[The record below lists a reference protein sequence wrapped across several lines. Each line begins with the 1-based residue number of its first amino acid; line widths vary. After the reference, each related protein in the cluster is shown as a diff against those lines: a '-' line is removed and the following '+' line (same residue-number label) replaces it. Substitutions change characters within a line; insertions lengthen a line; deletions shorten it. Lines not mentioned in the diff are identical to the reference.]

1 MPVLKKPAANKRPAA
16 CTEIVPYKKAKS
28 EMGEDEEEMDEE
40 QEQEEENEEENEA
53 NEQEEDDKEKEEEEQ
68 EEEKAKDAKP
78 AKKHPKLSKEA
89 LENHHK
95 FVQEAARKGL
105 SQDAID
111 QEMKRASSK
120 TQMSLWKAFESSRLA
135 EGEQEGFLKAS
146 GSGVGSQKKKRRMLS
161 SWIMDGGKC
170 TKHYKQAIQTF
181 TLTAPWL
188 LGV

>member
-1 MPVLKKPAANKRPAA
+1 MPVMRKPASKRPAA

-28 EMGEDEEEMDEE
+28 EMDEDEQEMEEE
-40 QEQEEENEEENEA
+40 QEEEEENEEENET
-53 NEQEEDDKEKEEEEQ
+53 NEQEEDDKEQEEE

-78 AKKHPKLSKEA
+78 AKKQVKLSKEA

-95 FVQEAARKGL
+95 FVQEAAKKGL
-105 SQDAID
+105 SQEVID

-181 TLTAPWL
+181 TLSAPWL